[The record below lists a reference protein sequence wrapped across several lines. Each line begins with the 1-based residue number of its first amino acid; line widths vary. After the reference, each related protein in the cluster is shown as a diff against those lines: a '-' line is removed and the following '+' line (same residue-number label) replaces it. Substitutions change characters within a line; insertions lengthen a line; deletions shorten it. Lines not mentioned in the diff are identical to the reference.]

1 MAKIKSFAERIAD
14 ALVEDGLLSPNQI
27 EELLERQKKEGAR
40 LVKLLIDKDRQY
52 VSPDDLAVCMGRVLN
67 VPPINLARI
76 NILPDVV
83 DLVPRETAHNHKL
96 VPVSRLDNR
105 LFLAMAD
112 PLNVMALDDV
122 KRITKLEIFPLIA
135 SEKAITDKLNAIDAA
150 KTGSMEDIIQD
161 AQKRSDAEA
170 ESDTIESVKESRDEV
185 NLDQLAASSE
195 EAPVIK
201 LANLIVLQA
210 IKDRASDI
218 HIEPFEKVMRLRY
231 RIDGVLID
239 ATPPPKQMQL
249 ALASRFKI
257 MSNLD
262 IAERRLPQDGRMR
275 VKVGGR
281 DFDLRVSVLPTV
293 HGEKIVLRVLDKS
306 NLSASLD
313 KLGLDDGTFKQF
325 KAAIDAPHGLIL
337 VTGPTG
343 SGKTTTLYSALNEL
357 NNPTWNIITVEDP
370 VEFQIPGINQ
380 VPTKKDIGLSFANAL
395 RSILRQDPD
404 IIMIGEIRDTET
416 AEIAIEAALTGHQV
430 LSTMH
435 CNDAPGA
442 IARLDDMGIAPFL
455 ISSSVIL
462 SCAQRLMRRICSH
475 CKEPVTYP
483 AKMFEDLGIDPVMF
497 DGVQLFRGRGCDRCK
512 NSGYVGRMAIIE
524 AMTITDQIR
533 KLIISRASTR
543 ASRIAWEAP
552 LEPIGYIACAAS
564 PRSVTRPKVQRSTG
578 SRSTIGYSKQ
588 PAAARTTSGTSSQSK
603 RQSSNHGRN
612 SSGLPGRFQSSR
624 RHA

>member
-14 ALVEDGLLSPNQI
+14 ALVEDGLLSAGQV
-27 EELLERQKKEGAR
+27 EELLERQKKEGSR
-40 LVKLLIDKDRQY
+40 LVKLLVDKDKQY

-67 VPPINLARI
+67 VSPINLARV
-76 NILPDVV
+76 NILPEILELIPRDV
-83 DLVPRETAHNHKL
+83 AHNHRI
-96 VPVSRLDNR
+96 VPVARLENK

-112 PLNVMALDDV
+112 PLNVLAIDDV
-122 KRITKLEIFPLIA
+122 KRITKLEITALIA
-135 SEKAITDKLNAIDAA
+135 SEKAIADKLQSIDSA
-150 KTGSMEDIIQD
+150 KSGSMEDIIQD
-161 AQKRSDAEA
+161 AQKKSEA
-170 ESDTIESVKESRDEV
+170 DGDLDTIESIKEAAEDV
-185 NLDQLAASSE
+185 NLDQLAASGE

-201 LANLIVLQA
+201 LANLVVLQA
-210 IKDRASDI
+210 IKDRASDV
-218 HIEPFEKVMRLRY
+218 HLEPFEKVMRLRY

-275 VKVGGR
+275 VKVSGK
-281 DFDLRVSVLPTV
+281 DYDLRVSILPTV

-313 KLGLDDGTFKQF
+313 KLGLDESTFKQF

-357 NNPTWNIITVEDP
+357 NSPMWNIVTVEDP

-462 SCAQRLMRRICSH
+462 ACAQRLMRRICSH

-483 AKMFEDLGIDPVMF
+483 AKMFEDLAIDPKTLA
-497 DGVQLFRGRGCDRCK
+497 GVQLYRGRGCERCK
-512 NSGYVGRMAIIE
+512 NSGYAGRMAIIE
-524 AMTITDQIR
+524 AMTITDEIR
-533 KLIISRASTR
+533 KMVIARSSTR
-543 ASRIAWEAP
+543 EMGKVAVNQGMHTLRMVALDRARDGGST
-552 LEPIGYIACAAS
+552 LEQ
-564 PRSVTRPKVQRSTG
+564 VLV
-578 SRSTIGYSKQ
+578 
-588 PAAARTTSGTSSQSK
+588 TTSA
-603 RQSSNHGRN
+603 
-612 SSGLPGRFQSSR
+612 F
-624 RHA
+624 

>member
-1 MAKIKSFAERIAD
+1 
-14 ALVEDGLLSPNQI
+14 LLSAGQI
-27 EELLERQKKEGAR
+27 EELLEQQKKEGAR
-40 LVKLLIDKDRQY
+40 LIKLIVDKAY
-52 VSPDDLAVCMGRVLN
+52 VSEQDLAVSMGRVLN
-67 VPPINLARI
+67 VPPINLSRV
-76 NILPDVV
+76 NIPPEIVEL
-83 DLVPRETAHNHKL
+83 LPREIAHNYKV
-96 VPVSRLDNR
+96 VPVSRLENK

-112 PLNVMALDDV
+112 PLNVLAIDDV
-122 KRITKLEIFPLIA
+122 KRITKLEIAPLIA
-135 SEKAITDKLNAIDAA
+135 SEKAIIDKLNAFDSS
-150 KTGSMEDIIQD
+150 KSGSMEDIIQD
-161 AQKRSDAEA
+161 AQKKQSEEDADADTVEA
-170 ESDTIESVKESRDEV
+170 VREGVEEV
-185 NLDQLAASSE
+185 NLDQLAASSG

-201 LANLIVLQA
+201 LANLIIVQA

-218 HIEPFEKVMRLRY
+218 HLEPFEKIMRLRY

-257 MSNLD
+257 MSSLD

-275 VKVGGR
+275 VKVSGK

-293 HGEKIVLRVLDKS
+293 HGEKIVMRVLDKS
-306 NLSASLD
+306 NLTASID
-313 KLGLDDGTFKQF
+313 KLGLDPETFKQV
-325 KAAIDAPHGLIL
+325 KGAIDAPHGLIL

-357 NNPTWNIITVEDP
+357 NSPIYNIITVEDP
-370 VEFQIPGINQ
+370 VEFQVPGINQ
-380 VPTKKDIGLSFANAL
+380 VPTKKEIGLTFANAL

-483 AKMFEDLGIDPVMF
+483 PKMFEDLGIDPATF
-497 DGVQLFRGRGCDRCK
+497 DGVQLLRGRGCDRCK
-512 NSGYVGRMAIIE
+512 NSGYAGRMAIIE

-533 KLIISRASTR
+533 KLIIGRANTRELGKVAISQGMHTLRMVGLDRARDGIST
-543 ASRIAWEAP
+543 
-552 LEPIGYIACAAS
+552 LEQVMLI
-564 PRSVTRPKVQRSTG
+564 
-578 SRSTIGYSKQ
+578 
-588 PAAARTTSGTSSQSK
+588 TSA
-603 RQSSNHGRN
+603 H
-612 SSGLPGRFQSSR
+612 
-624 RHA
+624 

>member
-1 MAKIKSFAERIAD
+1 
-14 ALVEDGLLSPNQI
+14 
-27 EELLERQKKEGAR
+27 
-40 LVKLLIDKDRQY
+40 
-52 VSPDDLAVCMGRVLN
+52 VS
-67 VPPINLARI
+67 
-76 NILPDVV
+76 
-83 DLVPRETAHNHKL
+83 
-96 VPVSRLDNR
+96 
-105 LFLAMAD
+105 
-112 PLNVMALDDV
+112 
-122 KRITKLEIFPLIA
+122 
-135 SEKAITDKLNAIDAA
+135 
-150 KTGSMEDIIQD
+150 
-161 AQKRSDAEA
+161 
-170 ESDTIESVKESRDEV
+170 
-185 NLDQLAASSE
+185 
-195 EAPVIK
+195 
-201 LANLIVLQA
+201 
-210 IKDRASDI
+210 
-218 HIEPFEKVMRLRY
+218 
-231 RIDGVLID
+231 
-239 ATPPPKQMQL
+239 
-249 ALASRFKI
+249 
-257 MSNLD
+257 
-262 IAERRLPQDGRMR
+262 
-275 VKVGGR
+275 GR

-313 KLGLDDGTFKQF
+313 KLGLDEGTFKQF
-325 KAAIDAPHGLIL
+325 KSAIDAPHGLIL

-357 NNPTWNIITVEDP
+357 NNPTWNIVTVEDP

-497 DGVQLFRGRGCDRCK
+497 ENTPLFRGRGCDRCK

-524 AMTITDQIR
+524 AMTVTDQIR
-533 KLIISRASTR
+533 KLIIARASTR
-543 ASRIAWEAP
+543 EMAKLAVNQGMRTLRMVALDRARDGIST
-552 LEPIGYIACAAS
+552 LEQ
-564 PRSVTRPKVQRSTG
+564 VLV
-578 SRSTIGYSKQ
+578 
-588 PAAARTTSGTSSQSK
+588 GTS
-603 RQSSNHGRN
+603 
-612 SSGLPGRFQSSR
+612 
-624 RHA
+624 AY

>member
-40 LVKLLIDKDRQY
+40 LVKLLIDKDKQY
-52 VSPDDLAVCMGRVLN
+52 VSPEDLAVSMGRVLN
-67 VPPINLARI
+67 VSPINLARI
-76 NILPDVV
+76 NILPDVI
-83 DLVPRETAHNHKL
+83 DLVPRETAHNHKV
-96 VPVSRLDNR
+96 VPVSRLENR

-122 KRITKLEIFPLIA
+122 KRITKLEITPLIA
-135 SEKAITDKLNAIDAA
+135 SEKSISDKLNAIDAA
-150 KTGSMEDIIQD
+150 KSGSMEDIIQD
-161 AQKRSDAEA
+161 AQKRSDAEG
-170 ESDTIESVKESRDEV
+170 EGETIESVKETMEEV

-218 HIEPFEKVMRLRY
+218 HLEPFEKVMRLRY
-231 RIDGVLID
+231 RIDGVLQD

-275 VKVGGR
+275 VKVSGK

-313 KLGLDDGTFKQF
+313 KLGLDEGTFKQF

-380 VPTKKDIGLSFANAL
+380 VPTKKEIGLSFANAL

-475 CKEPVTYP
+475 CKEPVSYP
-483 AKMFEDLGIDPVMF
+483 AKMYEDLGIDPVMF

-533 KLIISRASTR
+533 KLIIARASTR
-543 ASRIAWEAP
+543 EMAKLAVNQGMRTLRMVALDRARDGIST
-552 LEPIGYIACAAS
+552 LEQ
-564 PRSVTRPKVQRSTG
+564 VML
-578 SRSTIGYSKQ
+578 
-588 PAAARTTSGTSSQSK
+588 GTS
-603 RQSSNHGRN
+603 
-612 SSGLPGRFQSSR
+612 
-624 RHA
+624 AY

>member
-1 MAKIKSFAERIAD
+1 MAKVKSFAERIAD
-14 ALVEDGLLSPNQI
+14 ALVEDGLLSANQI

-40 LVKLLIDKDRQY
+40 LVKLLVDKDKQY
-52 VSPDDLAVCMGRVLN
+52 VSPDDLAVSMGRVLN
-67 VPPINLARI
+67 VPPVNLVRI

-83 DLVPRETAHNHKL
+83 ELVPREMAHNHKV
-96 VPVSRLDNR
+96 VPVSRLENR

-122 KRITKLEIFPLIA
+122 KRITKLDIVPLIA
-135 SEKAITDKLNAIDAA
+135 SEKAITDKLTAIDSA
-150 KTGSMEDIIQD
+150 KSGSMEDLIQD
-161 AQKRSDAEA
+161 AQKRSDAEGDG
-170 ESDTIESVKESRDEV
+170 DTIESVKEAMEEV

-218 HIEPFEKVMRLRY
+218 HLEPFEKVMRLRY
-231 RIDGVLID
+231 RIDGVLLD
-239 ATPPPKQMQL
+239 ATPPPKRLQL

-275 VKVGGR
+275 VKVSGK

-313 KLGLDDGTFKQF
+313 KLGLDEGTFKQF
-325 KAAIDAPHGLIL
+325 KGAIDAPHGLIL

-380 VPTKKDIGLSFANAL
+380 VPTKKEIGLTFANAL

-462 SCAQRLMRRICSH
+462 SCAQRLLRRICSH

-483 AKMFEDLGIDPVMF
+483 AKMYEDLGIDPVMF

-512 NSGYVGRMAIIE
+512 QSGYVGRMAIIE

-533 KLIISRASTR
+533 KLIIARASTR
-543 ASRIAWEAP
+543 EMAKLAVNQGMRTLRMVALDRARDGIST
-552 LEPIGYIACAAS
+552 LEQ
-564 PRSVTRPKVQRSTG
+564 VMLST
-578 SRSTIGYSKQ
+578 SAY
-588 PAAARTTSGTSSQSK
+588 
-603 RQSSNHGRN
+603 
-612 SSGLPGRFQSSR
+612 
-624 RHA
+624 

>member
-1 MAKIKSFAERIAD
+1 MAKVKSFGERIAD
-14 ALVEDGLLSPNQI
+14 ALVEDGLLSAGQI
-27 EELLERQKKEGAR
+27 EELLEQQKKEGSR
-40 LVKLLIDKDRQY
+40 LIKLIVDKAY
-52 VSPDDLAVCMGRVLN
+52 VSEQDLAVSMGRVLN
-67 VPPINLARI
+67 VPPINLARV
-76 NILPDVV
+76 NIPSEIVELLPRD
-83 DLVPRETAHNHKL
+83 TAHSYKV
-96 VPVSRLDNR
+96 VPVSRLENK

-112 PLNVMALDDV
+112 PLNVLAIDDV
-122 KRITKLEIFPLIA
+122 KRITRLEITPLIA
-135 SEKAITDKLNAIDAA
+135 AEKAIIDKLNALDSS
-150 KTGSMEDIIQD
+150 KGGSMEDIIQD
-161 AQKRSDAEA
+161 AQKQQDEEDSETDTVEA
-170 ESDTIESVKESRDEV
+170 VREGLEEV
-185 NLDQLAASSE
+185 NLDQLAASSG

-201 LANLIVLQA
+201 LANLIIVQA

-218 HIEPFEKVMRLRY
+218 HLEPFEKNMRLRY
-231 RIDGVLID
+231 RVDGVLLD

-257 MSNLD
+257 MSSLD

-275 VKVGGR
+275 VKVSGK

-293 HGEKIVLRVLDKS
+293 HGEKIVMRVLDKS
-306 NLSASLD
+306 NLTASVD
-313 KLGLDDGTFKQF
+313 KLGLDADTFKQF
-325 KAAIDAPHGLIL
+325 KGAIDAPHGLIL

-357 NNPTWNIITVEDP
+357 NNPIYNIITVEDP
-370 VEFQIPGINQ
+370 VEFQVPGINQ
-380 VPTKKDIGLSFANAL
+380 VPTKKEIGLTFANAL

-483 AKMFEDLGIDPVMF
+483 PKMFEDLGIDPATF
-497 DGVQLFRGRGCDRCK
+497 EGVQLHRGRGCDRCK
-512 NSGYVGRMAIIE
+512 NSGYAGRMAIIE
-524 AMTITDQIR
+524 AMTISDQIR
-533 KLIISRASTR
+533 KLIIGRANTRELGKVAISQGMRTLRMVGLDRARDGIST
-543 ASRIAWEAP
+543 
-552 LEPIGYIACAAS
+552 LEQVLMI
-564 PRSVTRPKVQRSTG
+564 
-578 SRSTIGYSKQ
+578 
-588 PAAARTTSGTSSQSK
+588 TSA
-603 RQSSNHGRN
+603 H
-612 SSGLPGRFQSSR
+612 
-624 RHA
+624 